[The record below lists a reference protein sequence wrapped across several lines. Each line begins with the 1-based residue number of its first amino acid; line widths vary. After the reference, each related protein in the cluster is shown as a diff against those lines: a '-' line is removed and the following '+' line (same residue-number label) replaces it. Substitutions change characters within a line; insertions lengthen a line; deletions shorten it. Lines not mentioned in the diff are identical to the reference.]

1 MVKSPLWRKTGFS
14 VYLSC
19 HPMRETVAQHSSILN
34 YLRTEFSFCEAF
46 VLSLSLSV
54 SAEVLMGAVQFTGHE
69 SVYMKKILMVVSVT
83 SRALNKRTYR
93 PVLGGPA
100 GCLQGVLVPRLWAAS
115 HTSLWVYVPT
125 PRIEGDHQLGKH
137 RHRNPHKR
145 VIAITFWYMIQ

>member
-19 HPMRETVAQHSSILN
+19 HPKRETVAQHSSILN
-34 YLRTEFSFCEAF
+34 YLRTEFSFCDAF
-46 VLSLSLSV
+46 MLSLSLCV
-54 SAEVLMGAVQFTGHE
+54 SAKVLMEAVQFTGHG
-69 SVYMKKILMVVSVT
+69 SVYMKKILMVLSLT
-83 SRALNKRTYR
+83 SSALNKRTYR

-125 PRIEGDHQLGKH
+125 PPYRG
-137 RHRNPHKR
+137 
-145 VIAITFWYMIQ
+145 